1 MQFEQHDSR
10 FDAGVVRMYFKE
22 SVKFAA
28 LFLGVVTLSGCE
40 SLPSPLDREDVPF
53 ESRHLVAEE
62 KTKVSDIPGIVTPPP
77 VVSMPKAAA
86 SMELYSVVVQ
96 DVPVREL
103 LFAMA
108 RDAEINV
115 DVSSSI
121 QGSVSI
127 NAIDQSLPQI
137 LQRIARQ
144 INIRWAFERDDYLIV
159 EPDSPVVRNYQI
171 DYVNIAR
178 STSSAVNVASGISGD
193 DEGSVNTSSTTMN
206 QSSSNNFW
214 DTLAL
219 NLAAM
224 IGENVEEEGG
234 ASSVIVSQ
242 ETGIVSVRATEKQ
255 HEEIYEFIETVRTRA
270 LYQVL
275 IEATIVE
282 VTLSDRYQSGV
293 DWSVLGRDSGQVNFV
308 QSLTGLNLNNSPTN
322 VLTIDKSNGADGVSA
337 TIRLLNQFGDT
348 TVLSSPKIMALNNQ
362 TAMLRVVDSRIYFT
376 IEVEPGFPGTATS
389 PAIQPTFTSIINTV
403 PVGFTMAVTPQI
415 SEGDKV
421 TLNVRPTISRILRF
435 VDDPNPALRA
445 ANVVNSIPEIQIR
458 EIESILQVD
467 SGQIAILG
475 GLMQDTVDLEA
486 QGLPGVN
493 RLPGVGNLF
502 NYRDENKVK
511 TELIIFIR
519 PVVIRSNSVDG
530 DLQDYR
536 QYLPSRA
543 NLNSFSGTSLS
554 PF

>member
-1 MQFEQHDSR
+1 
-10 FDAGVVRMYFKE
+10 MYFKE
-22 SVKFAA
+22 SAKRTF
-28 LFLGVVTLSGCE
+28 LFLGVVALSGCE

-53 ESRHLVAEE
+53 ESRHLAAEQSTE
-62 KTKVSDIPGIVTPPP
+62 VSDIPDIVTPPP
-77 VVSMPKAAA
+77 VVSMPQAATPI
-86 SMELYSVVVQ
+86 ELYSVVVQ

-108 RDAEINV
+108 RDAQINV
-115 DVSSSI
+115 DVSPSI
-121 QGSVSI
+121 EGSVSI
-127 NAIDQSLPQI
+127 NAIDQSLSQI
-137 LQRIARQ
+137 LQRISRQ
-144 INIRWAFERDDYLIV
+144 IDIRWAFERDDYLVV

-178 STSSAVNVASGISGD
+178 STSSSVNVVSGIG
-193 DEGSVNTSSTTMN
+193 GSSEETTNSSSTTLN
-206 QSSSNNFW
+206 QSSANDFW
-214 DTLAL
+214 NTLAL
-219 NLAAM
+219 NVAAL
-224 IGENVEEEGG
+224 IGENVEEEGS
-234 ASSVIVSQ
+234 ASAVIISP
-242 ETGIVSVRATEKQ
+242 ESGIVSVRATEKQ

-293 DWSVLGRDSGQVNFV
+293 DWGVLGRDSGQVNFV
-308 QSLTGLNLNNSPTN
+308 QNLTGLNLSNAPNN
-322 VLTIDKSNGADGVSA
+322 VLTIDKGDGADGVAA
-337 TIRLLNQFGDT
+337 TISLLNQFGDT
-348 TVLSSPKIMALNNQ
+348 TVLSSPRIMALNNQ
-362 TAMLRVVDSRIYFT
+362 TAMLRVVDSRIYFN

-389 PAIQPTFTSIINTV
+389 PAIPPVFNSIVNTV

-435 VDDPNPALRA
+435 VDDPNPALRQA
-445 ANVVNSIPEIQIR
+445 GVVNSIPEIQIR
-458 EIESILQVD
+458 EIESIMQVD
-467 SGQIAILG
+467 SGQIAVLG

-486 QGLPGVN
+486 QGLPGAN
-493 RLPGVGNLF
+493 RLPGIGNLF

-519 PVVIRSNSVDG
+519 PVVIRSNSVEG
-530 DLQDYR
+530 DLEDYR
-536 QYLPSRA
+536 QYLPNSA
-543 NLNSFSGTSLS
+543 NLNSFSGTFSS